1 MKKYKS
7 TGFWLSLT
15 GAILLVIQ
23 QIGIMFGFNVNSEL
37 VNNIV
42 SSVCSVLVV
51 LGVLIPSNTTAAKQF
66 GETLTNDINNI
77 NSKKD

>member
-51 LGVLIPSNTTAAKQF
+51 LGVLIPSNNTAAKQF

>member
-51 LGVLIPSNTTAAKQF
+51 LGVLIPSNNTAAKHF